1 MKIIVLNVEQI
12 ESNLSNVFA
21 QKVLLMMEVL
31 IFAKVRKQLYINK

>member
-12 ESNLSNVFA
+12 ELNLANVFA

-31 IFAKVRKQLYINK
+31 IFANVRKKS